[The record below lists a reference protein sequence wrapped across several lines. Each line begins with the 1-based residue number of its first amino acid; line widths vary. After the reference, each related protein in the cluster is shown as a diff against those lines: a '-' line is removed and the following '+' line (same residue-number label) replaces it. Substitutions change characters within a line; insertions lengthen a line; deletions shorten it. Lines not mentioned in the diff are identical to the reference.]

1 MAFFSAIP
9 TGLYVLLLFIAC
21 GTYVH
26 FRGKV
31 RHGFFRQMSDHSTVL
46 APVNCLLYL
55 FSKLPAKPYHPV
67 SQFPE
72 LALLRDNWQ
81 IIRDEALALDNQNRI
96 SASQALDDIGFNS
109 FFRTGWKRFYLKW
122 YGTDL
127 NSAQRACPKTVA
139 LLRQIPSIKA
149 AMFASLPPGATL
161 VRHRDPYAGSMR
173 YHLGL
178 LTPEDPACAIYVD
191 GQAYVW
197 KDGQDVIFDETFIH
211 HAENKTQKPR
221 IVLFCDVN
229 RPLWTPF
236 ARAFNALFGR
246 VVVGAAATKNEA
258 GDKIGPLNRVFAYAY
273 KVREMGKKIKARS
286 RPAYYAVKYC
296 LFGLIIYALFF

>member
-1 MAFFSAIP
+1 MAFVSAIP
-9 TGLYVLLLFIAC
+9 SGLFYLSVFVIC

-31 RHGFFRQMSDHSTVL
+31 RHKFFRQMSDHSTLL
-46 APVNCLLYL
+46 APVNCLIYL
-55 FSKLPAKPYHPV
+55 FSKLPAKPYHAV

-72 LALLRDNWQ
+72 LSLLRDNWL
-81 IIRDEALALDNQNRI
+81 IIRAEALALDDQQRI
-96 SASQALDDIGFNS
+96 SASQALDDVGFNS

-127 NSAQRACPKTVA
+127 RSAEHSCPRTVA

-161 VRHRDPYAGSMR
+161 VRHRDPFAGSMR

-178 LTPEDPACAIYVD
+178 LTPEDPRCAIYVD
-191 GQAYVW
+191 GEQYVW
-197 KDGQDVIFDETFIH
+197 RDGQDVVFDETFIH
-211 HAENKTQKPR
+211 HAENKTDKPR

-229 RPLWTPF
+229 RPLWTGP
-236 ARAFNALFGR
+236 ARLFNAAFGR
-246 VVVGAAATKNEA
+246 IVVGAAATKNED
-258 GDKIGPLNRVFAYAY
+258 GDKIGVLNRVFARLYQ
-273 KVREMGKKIKARS
+273 VREFGKWIKTRNRA
-286 RPAYYAVKYC
+286 AYYFLKYI
-296 LFGLIIYALFF
+296 LFGLIVYFVFF